1 MINVPAAF
9 PGRVFSCSG
18 RSRTSMTSACLTP
31 DFRLPCSFTCYEE
44 ESVLQRQ
51 TQTAAFWRD
60 QFETTP
66 EDVDFL
72 YALLLDAQTPRTLA
86 ALTKAL
92 IGEYT
97 RRESARLE
105 QELAKGAIYQP
116 KNSYAVG
123 QRIVFPTL
131 DFAMGKVASVRP
143 GKNPEHGD
151 FAVVKVEFDDGRSP
165 REYAAN
171 LHTPHRLNQSNGAD
185 LLGGNDLLSADEIYN
200 LYQAEIEE
208 SLAYALEEGE
218 RSSQFVQVG
227 DSWLLADMLAEV
239 HVGHLNISEAMI
251 EVAGQPLSTEQLL
264 AEMELDKN
272 VSPAMRLLSL
282 NHALDTDPRFE
293 QVYSG
298 GKPMWFLRRME
309 PDEIMSTPPLLRHT
323 AQRYN
328 RSLLSVELLQFEW
341 ELDDEWGEST
351 LTSEVPSLVPNTS
364 ITLIWP
370 HRRHGTL
377 PVSGRTRAFFPT
389 APDGVSLVTLIDGRW
404 GTRYHGWVS
413 HQGRYVAGLSKW
425 MDDHTIPAGAYI
437 TLERT
442 NKPDEVI
449 VDFRTRRAKREW
461 ARMAMPDVE
470 NGLLSFEMN
479 KVQVACEYDEQLI
492 VADADPTALDALR
505 EQFDTRETSLSAIVE
520 QVVPE
525 LTKLNPQGSVHAKSV
540 YAAVNMVRRAA
551 PGPVFHALISS
562 RKFRDVGSGFFAL
575 A

>member
-1 MINVPAAF
+1 M
-9 PGRVFSCSG
+9 
-18 RSRTSMTSACLTP
+18 
-31 DFRLPCSFTCYEE
+31 
-44 ESVLQRQ
+44 LQRL

-72 YALLLDAQTPRTLA
+72 YNLLLDSQSPRTLGV
-86 ALTKAL
+86 LSRAL

-105 QELAKGAIYQP
+105 QELAKGVIYQP
-116 KNSYAVG
+116 KNSYQVG
-123 QRIVFPTL
+123 QQIVFPTL
-131 DFAMGKVASVRP
+131 DFAMGQVTAVRP

-151 FAVVKVEFDDGRSP
+151 FHVVKVEFSDGRSA
-165 REYAAN
+165 REFATD
-171 LHTPHRLNQSNGAD
+171 LQTPHRLNQSNGTD
-185 LLGGNDLLSADEIYN
+185 LLGGADLLSADEIHN
-200 LYQAEIEE
+200 LYRTEIEE
-208 SLAYALEEGE
+208 SVAFALEEGE

-227 DSWLLADMLAEV
+227 DSWLLSDMLAEV
-239 HVGHLNISEAMI
+239 NEFHLNIAEAMI
-251 EVAGQPLSTEQLL
+251 EVAGQPLSTDQLL
-264 AEMELDKN
+264 AETDLDKN
-272 VSPAMRLLSL
+272 VSQPMRMLSI
-282 NHALDTDPRFE
+282 NHALDADPRFE

-298 GKPMWFLRRME
+298 GKPMWFLKRLE
-309 PDEIMSTPPLLRHT
+309 PEEVTVVPPLLRHI

-328 RSLLSVELLQFEW
+328 RSLLSVELLQYEW

-351 LTSEVPSLVPNTS
+351 LSSEMPSLVPNTS
-364 ITLIWP
+364 IILIWP

-377 PVSGRTRAFFPT
+377 PVSGRTRAFFPS

-413 HQGRYVAGLSKW
+413 HQGRYVAGLAKW
-425 MDDHTIPAGAYI
+425 MNDHGIPAGAHI

-470 NGLLSFEMN
+470 HGSLGFEMN

-492 VADADPTALDALR
+492 VADSDPIALDALR
-505 EQFDTRETSLSAIVE
+505 SQMDQAELALSAIVE

-551 PGPVFHALISS
+551 PGPVFHALISN